1 MTNLKAAACYLYE
14 HVRIAE
20 LAFPMMHGS
29 MRRVNCLF
37 GKRAEACE
45 MIRHVVNTLIK
56 NVVCVPPDII
66 SGSV

>member
-1 MTNLKAAACYLYE
+1 
-14 HVRIAE
+14 
-20 LAFPMMHGS
+20 MMHGS

-56 NVVCVPPDII
+56 NVVCALPGHNVRVGLILFERRVGVVGKLCI
-66 SGSV
+66 AL